1 MFNFGELVAVIFFY
15 TKSASVRTAV
25 NYPNSV
31 WSNDYLNHVFGFIN
45 KGIIKFSYES
55 WPFGRMQIQF
65 ILPFRSL
72 KLLYTHYLLF
82 KTFSKYCLGD
92 TLECFT

>member
-1 MFNFGELVAVIFFY
+1 MAVIFFY

-31 WSNDYLNHVFGFIN
+31 WSDDYLNHVFGFIN

-65 ILPFRSL
+65 ILLFHSL
-72 KLLYTHYLLF
+72 SYFIHTIYYSNYF
-82 KTFSKYCLGD
+82 QNIV
-92 TLECFT
+92 